1 VRHDKRMTLEI
12 TVRGS
17 AEKRFAAERATVT
30 LAAAIESTDKQQVY
44 DDAVAVLEPLVMQL
58 RELNDRGAVSTWAS
72 DQVRVYSHR
81 PWLSEGV
88 RGEAQHIARLQVSA
102 EFTDF
107 ERLSGFVDYWA
118 GKDGIEIGGIE
129 WDVSARNRRAYES
142 DVRKAAVDNAI
153 TKAQAYADAVRRG
166 RVTAVQIADPGMLNG
181 SGEHPPIPFALT
193 SATDTDTTS
202 DLDLTPDEIVIHAE
216 VDAHF
221 VAD

>member
-1 VRHDKRMTLEI
+1 MGHDGRMALEI

-17 AEKRFAAERATVT
+17 AEQRFAAERATVT
-30 LAAAIESTDKQQVY
+30 LAAAIENTDKQQVY
-44 DDAVAVLEPLVMQL
+44 DDAVAVLEPLVLQL
-58 RELNDRGAVSTWAS
+58 RELSDLEAVSTWVS

-81 PWLSEGV
+81 PWTSEGV
-88 RGEAQHIARLQVSA
+88 RGELQHVARLQISA

-118 GKDGIEIGGIE
+118 GKDGVEIGGID
-129 WDVSARNRRAYES
+129 WDVSVRNRRAYES

-166 RVTAVQIADPGMLNG
+166 RVSALQIADPGMLNG
-181 SGEHPPIPFALT
+181 SGEPPPIPFTMA
-193 SATDTDTTS
+193 AADGPDTAS
-202 DLDLTPDEIVIHAE
+202 DLDLTPDEIVIHVE

-221 VAD
+221 EAD